1 MNTLTRHFDENTERS
16 GIYWGNVRHR
26 RFGAITHEFS
36 YQLYMMGLD
45 LDEIEQTTARSLV
58 FGTRWFN
65 PIRFVETDY
74 VPEKTFNGD
83 ESLGNHE
90 SQINDKTSNSYKTQ
104 NSIEPKTLK
113 QRIALKVKSL
123 GGQWS
128 ESNRVTML
136 AQCRCFGIYFS
147 PINCFF
153 CFDENLECRYMLAEV
168 SNTPWRE
175 RHYYLIDMQQELK
188 AKKDF
193 HVSPF
198 MDLDMTYH
206 WKIKPPSRRTL
217 VHIENHRDEQ
227 YPGDKKVFDATL
239 ALEKQ
244 PMTASDIRQTLI
256 RTPAMTTKVVLG
268 IYYQALKLF
277 IKKVPFISHPD
288 SVSKPPQYKN

>member
-1 MNTLTRHFDENTERS
+1 MSTVTRHFDDNTERS

-45 LDEIEQTTARSLV
+45 LDEIEQTTARSHV

-74 VPEKTFNGD
+74 VPEKTFDGD
-83 ESLGNHE
+83 QTLA
-90 SQINDKTSNSYKTQ
+90 SNKKLS
-104 NSIEPKTLK
+104 SIEPKTLK

-153 CFDENLECRYMLAEV
+153 CFDDNSECRYMLAEV

-206 WKIKPPSRRTL
+206 WKIKPPAQHTL
-217 VHIENHRDEQ
+217 VHIENHRDEH
-227 YPGDKKVFDATL
+227 YSRDKKVFDATL
-239 ALEKQ
+239 ALTKQ
-244 PMTASDIRQTLI
+244 PMTAGSIRHTLMQ
-256 RTPAMTTKVVLG
+256 TPAMTLKVVLG

-277 IKKVPFISHPD
+277 IKKVPFVSHPD